1 MARGDSLTSVWGG
14 MDVELIGLK
23 GERMVDS
30 SYTKADRFY
39 LAWRD
44 DRRISIR
51 GFPTKEEAEEV
62 RASLRGDVEAE
73 VVPIGGPL
81 GWFEEMAQAGAGKS
95 GKSRRYFAR
104 TGTALCRV

>member
-30 SYTKADRFY
+30 SYTKADTVY

-51 GFPTKEEAEEV
+51 GFPTKEEAEAA
-62 RASLRGDVEAE
+62 RAEIRGDVEST
-73 VVPIGGPL
+73 VRPL
-81 GWFEEMAQAGAGKS
+81 GASLEWFGQMAEAGAGRS
-95 GKSRRYFAR
+95 GRA
-104 TGTALCRV
+104 